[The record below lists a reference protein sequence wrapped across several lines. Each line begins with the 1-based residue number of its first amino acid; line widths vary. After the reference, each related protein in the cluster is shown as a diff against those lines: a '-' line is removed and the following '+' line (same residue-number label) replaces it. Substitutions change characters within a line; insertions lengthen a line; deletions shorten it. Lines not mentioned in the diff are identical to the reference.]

1 MSNDNE
7 EIIKLDRKMGKLQ
20 GLKNKI
26 TDISDEIMGI
36 KLSIGLGKN
45 RL

>member
-1 MSNDNE
+1 MENNSKMSNKKQVPDIDTSDDNE

-26 TDISDEIMGI
+26 TDI
-36 KLSIGLGKN
+36 
-45 RL
+45 